1 MQLRGVFSTRRL
13 QASGFV
19 KGLHRILTCSV
30 FAVMQ
35 TFFALSDE
43 QRTCHE
49 TSREVERSL
58 SPLCDNHFVV
68 IWAVRNSEVN
78 LGFSRLCLPMTSDA
92 MHVYT
97 FIFACCR
104 SKVSNIVW
112 SSFGVPHTLRLVH
125 QERMKT
131 SNSHSTQLAM
141 SAKPASWLMHATG
154 PKVRFRDYV
163 LRLNTACTT
172 GMKMSCDAY
181 YYEA

>member
-97 FIFACCR
+97 FVFACCR

-112 SSFGVPHTLRLVH
+112 SSCESTTSSAPSASRTNEDLKQPQYSIGDECQASIVADARHRTKSTISRLCAAAQHGMHDGYEDELRCIL
-125 QERMKT
+125 
-131 SNSHSTQLAM
+131 L
-141 SAKPASWLMHATG
+141 
-154 PKVRFRDYV
+154 
-163 LRLNTACTT
+163 
-172 GMKMSCDAY
+172 
-181 YYEA
+181 